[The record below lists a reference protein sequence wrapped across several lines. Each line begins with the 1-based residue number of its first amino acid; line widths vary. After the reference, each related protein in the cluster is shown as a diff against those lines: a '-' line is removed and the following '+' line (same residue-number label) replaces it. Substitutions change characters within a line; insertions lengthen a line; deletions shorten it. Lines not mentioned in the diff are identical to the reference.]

1 MKYIVKFIKLPLQLK
16 LIYIEAFFILGLTR
30 FLIWKFKFKRIAGFI
45 GKVNNETE
53 LTDTKMDLKKVKLIS
68 YAVRTMSKYT
78 LWKSNCLTQA
88 FTAKIM
94 LDRRK
99 LKSTVYLGVAK
110 DGDNQMIAHAWL
122 RCGKIYVTGGDG
134 SKYYTVTGKFS

>member
-1 MKYIVKFIKLPLQLK
+1 M
-16 LIYIEAFFILGLTR
+16 IYLEAYLILGLTR
-30 FLIWKFKFKRIAGFI
+30 FLIWKFKFKRIAGI
-45 GKVNNETE
+45 MGKINRDTE
-53 LTDTKMDLKKVKLIS
+53 LTDTKKELKKVKLIS

-78 LWKSNCLTQA
+78 LWRSNCLTQA

-99 LKSTVYLGVAK
+99 LESTVYLGVAK
-110 DGDNQMIAHAWL
+110 DSDNQMIAHAWL
-122 RCGKIYVTGGDG
+122 RCGKIFVTGGDG